1 MTMGTR
7 YIAIVALALSL
18 GGIAMHDR
26 VEQASRFR
34 NYYTALHDEQPELN
48 AVQRVL
54 LSLAL
59 SEDRG
64 QKIEIRR

>member
-1 MTMGTR
+1 MGTR

-26 VEQASRFR
+26 VERASRIR
-34 NYYTALHDEQPELN
+34 ACYKTLHQEQPELN

-59 SEDRG
+59 TDRT
-64 QKIEIRR
+64 QKTERK